1 MGRSQAQLQLWED
14 VRTDSAYEED
24 LLGLSTEVAGGS
36 QRQDPLSSC
45 VTWGHPAPRLS
56 CSQVSL
62 SANYDN
68 HASLRSGRRRL
79 QDSPYRRGDAMRIN
93 GRQRS

>member
-68 HASLRSGRRRL
+68 HASLRSGQPL
-79 QDSPYRRGDAMRIN
+79 PPRGRHENKWTPAFLAVAC
-93 GRQRS
+93 